1 MRICI
6 FWPLCWRKSARAV
19 TVPFPKSA
27 KFIENRREIRGVK
40 VLEAPEFSGRMDYYA
55 EELKRLIRESY
66 KIVVSCVSDER
77 KRSLSE
83 FAERMEISAGP
94 GVLTYVSGVLPLG
107 LSASELARL
116 LSR

>member
-1 MRICI
+1 MPEYFADMYLLAAVLEKIG
-6 FWPLCWRKSARAV
+6 AAV
-19 TVPFPKSA
+19 TMPFPKAA
-27 KFIENRREIRGVK
+27 KFIEKPAEIRGVK

-83 FAERMEISAGP
+83 SPSEWRSVRGP
-94 GVLTYVSGVLPLG
+94 VF
-107 LSASELARL
+107 
-116 LSR
+116 